1 MRVVSVFLRHRPLIA
16 STGLLALAGLLAA
29 VHRPIHNDAPEPAP
43 LTVAE
48 AGIHGTGASSST
60 SSSPRT
66 AKAAARPSSQLLLAE
81 LGLAYE
87 PAGFYSEGE
96 HLFRVFGEQAALAEL
111 QVRLQHHPLVEVV
124 EPELEY
130 SLIEVPEISEGPLA
144 PTAG

>member
-48 AGIHGTGASSST
+48 AGIHGTGV
-60 SSSPRT
+60 
-66 AKAAARPSSQLLLAE
+66 LLLDLVEPEDGEGGSEAELAALLSE

-96 HLFRVFGEQAALAEL
+96 HLFRVFGEQSALAEL
-111 QVRLQHHPLVEVV
+111 QVRLQGITRSSRSSSP
-124 EPELEY
+124 
-130 SLIEVPEISEGPLA
+130 SSS
-144 PTAG
+144 TA